1 MVVCALT
8 SLLSQGRLVSC
19 EVSSPLT
26 RKLVTKWESRVRRRP
41 LWRYGARAHEVHW
54 VLPEWR
60 TLLCSV
66 YSWLLECNN
75 MHRLHK
81 WVPQENTDSALRHCS
96 TSRVAL
102 SLLKKDDNGNVEMV
116 VTHKKKAKRFSCVNQ
131 IHIVWQENNSV
142 SSEDLGS
149 LKFLWKKVQHS
160 ESGWYAHDLFIL
172 FSLR

>member
-1 MVVCALT
+1 MTLWC
-8 SLLSQGRLVSC
+8 Q
-19 EVSSPLT
+19 SPWGT
-26 RKLVTKWESRVRRRP
+26 
-41 LWRYGARAHEVHW
+41 
-54 VLPEWR
+54 PEWR

-96 TSRVAL
+96 TSRGAL

-160 ESGWYAHDLFIL
+160 ESGWYAHDLRYMFVVTSSSPPWRLINFFKRWQPEARFLFGIL
-172 FSLR
+172 LIR